1 MAKKAKRAWSTNCS
15 KKEPKAKAKAKELAK
30 AKERERKEL
39 EDPKGTRE
47 KAKANLEANPFL
59 LLGPKLQKKQE
70 IKEKNWSK
78 KI

>member
-15 KKEPKAKAKAKELAK
+15 KKEPKAKAKELAK
-30 AKERERKEL
+30 AKEGERKEL
-39 EDPKGTRE
+39 EDPKGTTE
-47 KAKANLEANPFL
+47 KAKANLEANPIL

-70 IKEKNWSK
+70 INERSWSK